1 MKMTDWVFGSQGGY
15 ICDSSLFMF
24 CKKTLKSIL
33 IFAAHY
39 PETGKNRGDDAIE

>member
-1 MKMTDWVFGSQGGY
+1 MKMADGVFGSQEDY
-15 ICDSSLFMF
+15 ICDTSLFMF

-33 IFAAHY
+33 IFAPHY